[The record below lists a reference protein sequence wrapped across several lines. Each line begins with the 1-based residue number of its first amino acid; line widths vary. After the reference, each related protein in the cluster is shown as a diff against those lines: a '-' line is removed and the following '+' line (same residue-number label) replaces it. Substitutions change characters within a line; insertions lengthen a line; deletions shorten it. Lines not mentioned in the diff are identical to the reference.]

1 MSKNGLTNRNYS
13 DRIIKLSRDSAQQN
27 KSRKKLEKSLKKY
40 LTNEFCCDMI
50 NKLPK
55 KMGEQISRKKLQKL
69 LKKYLTSEKFGD
81 IITKL
86 SARAGGELDLE
97 N

>member
-27 KSRKKLEKSLKKY
+27 KPRKKLEKSLKKY

-55 KMGEQISRKKLQKL
+55 KRVSKYPEKNFKKLS
-69 LKKYLTSEKFGD
+69 KKVLTK
-81 IITKL
+81 
-86 SARAGGELDLE
+86 
-97 N
+97 

>member
-1 MSKNGLTNRNYS
+1 MSKNGLTNQNYS

-40 LTNEFCCDMI
+40 LT
-50 NKLPK
+50 
-55 KMGEQISRKKLQKL
+55 R
-69 LKKYLTSEKFGD
+69 EKFGD

-86 SARAGGELDLE
+86 SARAGGKLDLE

>member
-1 MSKNGLTNRNYS
+1 
-13 DRIIKLSRDSAQQN
+13 
-27 KSRKKLEKSLKKY
+27 
-40 LTNEFCCDMI
+40 
-50 NKLPK
+50 
-55 KMGEQISRKKLQKL
+55 MGEQISRKKLEKL

-86 SARAGGELDLE
+86 SAGAGSELDLE